1 MNVTSFYA
9 SSRKKRV
16 ELALRVDVSEDELEI
31 SSDEDELQAHLQGEY
46 ERDENYE
53 PENEDGDENE
63 DQEEDEDM
71 DQDENYEPE
80 NENADENEDQVEDQD
95 EDQEE
100 AEDMNQDEDSEG
112 ESAVTA
118 LFRAA
123 AEASPRHVLQ
133 MLASDGHRM
142 NISPKMQANDPE
154 SVYRLEL
161 VAADHDNDY
170 DNDCFS
176 AGVGMPQELD
186 SMEDRLQH
194 LESRVMEEVGG
205 ELLCDLKKQVESFK
219 KKLESV
225 EHLSWMGLF
234 KEHGHQELSQK
245 PKGLELSEH
254 EERLQVRRKYLNMSS
269 LQVTEEVREHLKT
282 PIFDNW

>member
-1 MNVTSFYA
+1 MTTTIVHFLVNG
-9 SSRKKRV
+9 RP
-16 ELALRVDVSEDELEI
+16 
-31 SSDEDELQAHLQGEY
+31 
-46 ERDENYE
+46 ER
-53 PENEDGDENE
+53 
-63 DQEEDEDM
+63 
-71 DQDENYEPE
+71 
-80 NENADENEDQVEDQD
+80 
-95 EDQEE
+95 
-100 AEDMNQDEDSEG
+100 AEFRDDC
-112 ESAVTA
+112 SAAEVKA

-123 AEASPRHVLQ
+123 AEASPRHVLK
-133 MLASDGHRM
+133 MFASDGHRM
-142 NISPKMQANDPE
+142 NISPKMRANDPE

-161 VAADHDNDY
+161 VAADQ
-170 DNDCFS
+170 S
-176 AGVGMPQELD
+176 RVGMPQELD

-234 KEHGHQELSQK
+234 KEHGHQELSKLSQK
-245 PKGLELSEH
+245 PKSPELSEH